1 MTLGHS
7 FSRQHWPLLGN
18 LPCKKTNGCQQLFSV
33 AHLHMESTKLNV
45 AKLFVQKKNQ
55 IISYTSWSTRQFQ
68 RMIDFL
74 KQWISS
80 CFSLKMFFF
89 FFFNY
94 QTMSTPFLTVWK
106 QFLATFQVW
115 QKILNEDFSLLATI
129 KKKTPNYTL
138 NFSSCFSTSHFPM
151 AYKIHFVM

>member
-1 MTLGHS
+1 
-7 FSRQHWPLLGN
+7 
-18 LPCKKTNGCQQLFSV
+18 
-33 AHLHMESTKLNV
+33 MESTKLNV

-74 KQWISS
+74 KQWIIS

-129 KKKTPNYTL
+129 KKKKTQTTHLISVHALVQVISPWLTKFILLCNSKKIPFMCL
-138 NFSSCFSTSHFPM
+138 NV
-151 AYKIHFVM
+151 I